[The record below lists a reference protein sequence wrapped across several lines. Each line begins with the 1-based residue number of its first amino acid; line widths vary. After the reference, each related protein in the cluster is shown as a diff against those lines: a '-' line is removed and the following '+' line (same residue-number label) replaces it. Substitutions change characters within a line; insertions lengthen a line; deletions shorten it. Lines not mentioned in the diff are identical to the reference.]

1 MKRAFLLISSA
12 VLFFGLAFS
21 CTEPAGPEQK
31 EDSIEFSSETTVTVP
46 VDGLTTS
53 IAFKA
58 SSAWT
63 AKFSEGADAFAI
75 MSPTSGAAGDAGIT
89 LQVRKNNGGEER
101 RFSVTV
107 TSGTASGFVSFV
119 QDAAATAS
127 TSVETIEAEGEGGEY
142 ELPVTL
148 NVPATITTED
158 NWITVGETKAL
169 ETVTYLVKVA
179 ANPSTTE
186 TRKGTVTVTPQG
198 LEDIV
203 VEVEQKVFVPVL
215 KFVGEIPKIPQEG
228 GTVEIPFET
237 NMDVELFAGGI
248 EGVKATIE
256 DGKVVITAPENPSMT
271 PLNLYVSLTAAD
283 YEGEG
288 TEIAINVYQL
298 GLANI
303 EWSVPIVAS
312 GVNIDIAN
320 YSICPLAISNGKALV
335 SDGVDVHVFDIKDGS
350 YVKKVSPTLD
360 EGVFPKSLASD
371 DAGNIIMADMYED
384 AAGGC
389 KVWWTSD
396 IDVAPTQLLSFTND
410 LGGKM
415 GNFRVK
421 GNISSSAVISSVV
434 SVSKSWAAWQITN
447 GALEGSRVSAV
458 HPADQGNVWSPY
470 YQVCE
475 PIGDK
480 VADGFFYG
488 SYPARP
494 NIWYCSNPASN
505 TWASVLATAQDWD
518 TDMNA
523 MDVVN
528 VGSKKILLYLASGF
542 FTYSNVHFGIVDV
555 TDPAKPVSLGTFG
568 SPFYSGADPT
578 SCYGG
583 SGIVGVVSSDGRTL
597 EIYVCDGSRDTLAKI
612 SIPVASL

>member
-12 VLFFGLAFS
+12 VLFFGLALS
-21 CTEPAGPEQK
+21 CTEPAGPEK

-63 AKFSEGADAFAI
+63 AKLSEGADAFAI

-107 TSGTASGFVSFV
+107 TSGKATGAVSFV
-119 QDAAATAS
+119 QAAAATAS
-127 TSVETIEAEGEGGEY
+127 TSVETIEADGDGGEY

-237 NMDVELFAGGI
+237 NMDVDIFAGGI
-248 EGVKATIE
+248 EGVEATIE
-256 DGKVVITAPENPSMT
+256 DGKVVITAPANPSIMS
-271 PLNLYVSLTAAD
+271 LNLYVALTAKD

-288 TEIAINVYQL
+288 TSIAINVYQL
-298 GLANI
+298 GMATI
-303 EWSVPIVAS
+303 EWSVPMVEH
-312 GVNIDIAN
+312 GLNINIAY
-320 YSICPLAISNGKALV
+320 YSICPMAVDTGQVLV
-335 SDGVDVHVFDIKDGS
+335 SDGSDVYVFDAKDGAF
-350 YVKKVSPTLD
+350 VKTVKPVLGDGGAPQTLAND
-360 EGVFPKSLASD
+360 N
-371 DAGNIIMADMYED
+371 AGNIIMAGKYADGTEN
-384 AAGGC
+384 C
-389 KVWWTSD
+389 KVWKTAD
-396 IDVAPTQLLSFTND
+396 IDTEPTELLSFTNN
-410 LGGKM
+410 LGGVI
-415 GNFRVK
+415 GNFRVH
-421 GNISSSAVISSVV
+421 GDVTGSAVISTAASA
-434 SVSKSWAAWQITN
+434 SMKWGAWQITA
-447 GALEGSRVSAV
+447 GALDGEMVSGV
-458 HPADQGNVWSPY
+458 QGAQKSVGDPY
-470 YQVCE
+470 FSVCE

-480 VADGFFYG
+480 IADGFFYG
-488 SYPARP
+488 SYNARP

-505 TWASVLATAQDWD
+505 TWANILATAQDWD
-518 TDMNA
+518 TNMNS
-523 MDVVN
+523 MDVV
-528 VGSKKILLYLASGF
+528 VIGSKTYLLYLTTGF
-542 FTYSNVHFGIVDV
+542 FTYSNVHFGIVNV
-555 TDPAKPVSLGTFG
+555 TDPSNPEPIATFG
-568 SPFYSGADPT
+568 APFYSGAEAT

-583 SGIVGVVSSDGRTL
+583 GGIVGVLSSDGTTL
-597 EIYVCDGSRDTLAKI
+597 EVYVCEGSRDTLAKI
-612 SIPVASL
+612 SILVSSL

>member
-107 TSGTASGFVSFV
+107 TSGTASGSVNFV

-237 NMDVELFAGGI
+237 NMDVELLVDGA
-248 EGVKATIE
+248 EGLVASIV
-256 DGKVVITAPENPSMT
+256 DGKIVLTAPANESVT
-271 PLNLYVSLTAAD
+271 PIKLYVSLIASD
-283 YEGEG
+283 YEGDG
-288 TEIAINVYQL
+288 TSIAVNVLQL

-303 EWSVPIVAS
+303 EWSVPIIDS
-312 GVNIDIAN
+312 GVDISLNILSMA
-320 YSICPLAISNGKALV
+320 YSDGRILL
-335 SDGVDVHVFDIKDGS
+335 SDGVKVHVFNAADGS
-350 YVKKVSPTLD
+350 YVKNVVPDLGGAAAQSVSN
-360 EGVFPKSLASD
+360 D
-371 DAGNIIMADMYED
+371 DAGHIILADTY
-384 AAGGC
+384 AAGTENC
-389 KVWWTSD
+389 KIWWANN
-396 IDVAPTQLLSFTND
+396 IDSAPQELFSFTQDVSNE
-410 LGGKM
+410 M
-415 GNFRVK
+415 GNFRVH
-421 GNISSSAVISSVV
+421 GDVTQSAVISTAV
-434 SVSKSWAAWQITN
+434 SVSQYWAAWQISG
-447 GALEGSRVSAV
+447 GALSGDMVRFE
-458 HPADQGNVWSPY
+458 HPAKTGNLWKASY
-470 YQVCE
+470 AVCE
-475 PIGDK
+475 PIGS
-480 VADGFFYG
+480 VLSDGLLYG
-488 SYPARP
+488 SYAARTKV
-494 NIWYCSNPASN
+494 YVCSDPTKN
-505 TWASVLATAQDWD
+505 TWGDLFSTGNAGNENSA
-518 TDMNA
+518 A

-528 VGSKKILLYLASGF
+528 IGEKKYLLYLMAGF
-542 FTYSNVHFGIVDV
+542 FNYAT
-555 TDPAKPVSLGTFG
+555 PVFSLYELADISTANKIL
-568 SPFYSGADPT
+568 SIDTAFYSGAE
-578 SCYGG
+578 SNACYGG
-583 SGIVGVVSSDGRTL
+583 GDIVGVLSADGKYL
-597 EIYVCDGSRDTLAKI
+597 EIYVCDGSKDTIAKI
-612 SIPVASL
+612 SVPVARL